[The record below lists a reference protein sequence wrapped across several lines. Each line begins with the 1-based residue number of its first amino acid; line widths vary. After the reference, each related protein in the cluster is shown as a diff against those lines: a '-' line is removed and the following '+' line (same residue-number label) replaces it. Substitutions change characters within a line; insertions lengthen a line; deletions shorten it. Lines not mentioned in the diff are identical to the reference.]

1 MGWVTLISVLTSY
14 WFTFYK
20 RRSMRFNLLK
30 APMNSGI
37 ERDEIILPADELEQL
52 QRSLQIPPRKRQPQ
66 RRAPAVPRHSPTQ
79 KPSAESL
86 PHPGIREVINPKPTL
101 DHASSYAFMRI
112 GLHDCCWPI
121 GRPGDA
127 DFRFCGL
134 PAVADLQ
141 RFRLFGQLP
150 GRNKLKVAD
159 SRLSVSPFPEIKFIL
174 SCCGVP

>member
-1 MGWVTLISVLTSY
+1 
-14 WFTFYK
+14 
-20 RRSMRFNLLK
+20 MRFNLLK

-52 QRSLQIPPRKRQPQ
+52 HRSSQIPVRQSPLHSRIQ
-66 RRAPAVPRHSPTQ
+66 AVPRHCPSP

-86 PHPGIREVINPKPTL
+86 SRPTIREASNPKSTL

-121 GRPGDA
+121 GHPGEA

-134 PAVADLQ
+134 SAVADRPYCEEHAEAAYLRPDDPDITRAEQ
-141 RFRLFGQLP
+141 NG
-150 GRNKLKVAD
+150 
-159 SRLSVSPFPEIKFIL
+159 SR
-174 SCCGVP
+174 